1 MSYLQACSPTE
12 LALGAVDLQ
21 GRACFR
27 RTSEQADLVP
37 RYTADQRAN
46 QVAAALGPVA
56 LGWLLVYALVYL
68 MRWIRA
74 GFTPRP
80 KLGFSFQ
87 FLHLGSISAYASFGY
102 QQSKRGESPGHLT
115 ITCSIHLKFS
125 TPT

>member
-1 MSYLQACSPTE
+1 MRLNGWQRIGIVMSVAWAIGGPIYLEHEARKDAQEVFSRTYSSCRDVLSNDPN
-12 LALGAVDLQ
+12 D
-21 GRACFR
+21 CFR
-27 RTSEQADLVP
+27 RASEQADLVP

-80 KLGFSFQ
+80 K
-87 FLHLGSISAYASFGY
+87 
-102 QQSKRGESPGHLT
+102 
-115 ITCSIHLKFS
+115 
-125 TPT
+125 